1 MAAMRAFTP
10 AEARAYRQVA
20 ARFRE
25 GAGRIPAGAMSE
37 AMRTRADYIDAAVSL
52 LPTEEK
58 DRRMIDPDDPA
69 GTLHGHISITPIEL
83 TGGDS
88 DNPSALRPMAQ
99 AVSDLAETGEA
110 LRDAGW
116 DVHVDTIIA
125 TPSIHFTIALER
137 FADAQA
143 AADASGVEIPLL
155 WAGKDASAGVV
166 VADRTDLTT
175 WWPGDPL
182 VVSDLLAGSQTAVK
196 HTDEAATNVI
206 ASLASHEQ
214 AIRSIGELDHDTIES
229 LERWRAELADGQV
242 RDWYGLHITVDDTP
256 AIIKVTSTA
265 TARAHGYRA
274 ALEGRPDR
282 TEEDGLLGL
291 AFRDGIN
298 QAGGEPLEQ

>member
-1 MAAMRAFTP
+1 MRAFTP
-10 AEARAYRQVA
+10 AEARAYRHVA

-58 DRRMIDPDDPA
+58 NRRMIDPDEPA
-69 GTLHGHISITPIEL
+69 GTLNGHISTTPIEL

-88 DNPSALRPMAQ
+88 NDPSALRTIAH
-99 AVSDLAETGEA
+99 AISELAETGES

-116 DVHVDTIIA
+116 DVHVDTIIS

-143 AADASGVEIPLL
+143 AANASGVEIPLL
-155 WAGKDASAGVV
+155 WAGEDASAGVV
-166 VADRTDLTT
+166 VAHRDDLTA

-182 VVSDLLAGSQTAVK
+182 VVSDLLAGSQTTAK
-196 HTDEAATNVI
+196 DLADAATQVM

-214 AIRSIGELDHDTIES
+214 AIRGIGELDHDAAES
-229 LERWRAELADGQV
+229 IERWRAELADDHV
-242 RDWYGLHITVDDTP
+242 RDWYGLHVTVDDAP

-265 TARAHGYRA
+265 TARARGYRA
-274 ALEGRPDR
+274 AREGRPDR
-282 TEEDGLLGL
+282 TEEDGLLGI
-291 AFRDGIN
+291 AFREGIDE
-298 QAGGEPLEQ
+298 AGLEPLGG